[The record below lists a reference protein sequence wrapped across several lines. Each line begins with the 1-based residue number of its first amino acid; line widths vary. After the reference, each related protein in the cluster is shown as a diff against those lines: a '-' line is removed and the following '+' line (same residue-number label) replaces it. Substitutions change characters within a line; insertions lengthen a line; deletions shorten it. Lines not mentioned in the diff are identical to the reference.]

1 MIRPQFLLPIH
12 HELAVDDLKRIT
24 ESCTAMVRAFGT
36 TAAQAASALAAFG
49 AGIKP
54 LVKGEMALPLTK
66 KKAKRPW
73 YRRGRW

>member
-1 MIRPQFLLPIH
+1 METKQ
-12 HELAVDDLKRIT
+12 LAADDLNRIA

-49 AGIKP
+49 AGIKA
-54 LVKGEMALPLTK
+54 LNEEEAALPLTK

>member
-1 MIRPQFLLPIH
+1 METKQ
-12 HELAVDDLKRIT
+12 LAADDLKRIT

-36 TAAQAASALAAFG
+36 TAAQAASALAALS
-49 AGIKP
+49 AGINALNK
-54 LVKGEMALPLTK
+54 EAALPLTK